1 MQITHI
7 RLYPKPERVSEATTG
22 TLPCRLTCESVLDD
36 PKNGEVMRWSEDG
49 QSVSIAPESTFPAHL
64 LPILNTKS
72 YQSLV
77 RRLYYYGF
85 HKVGGAYHH
94 DSFLRGQPSSIRPT
108 RETSGSP
115 SLPSPLRNSTS
126 QRGPRYKVIK
136 RKRGRERV

>member
-1 MQITHI
+1 MQITRI
-7 RLYPKPERVSEATTG
+7 RLYPKPERVSEATTE
-22 TLPCRLTCESVLDD
+22 TLTCQLIRESVLDD
-36 PKNGEVMRWSEDG
+36 PKNGEALRWSEDG

-64 LPILNTKS
+64 LPRLNTKS

-94 DSFLRGQPSSIRPT
+94 GSFLRGQPSSIRPA
-108 RETSGSP
+108 RETSSSP
-115 SLPSPLRNSTS
+115 SLPSSLRNSTS

-136 RKRGRERV
+136 RNRTRESV